1 MKLGEQTVQ
10 WLTSLRMNKFNG
22 EPRPHKP
29 VLLLAVLE
37 LAENGQLRQNEV
49 HFGPALFE
57 YFDEYWRAV
66 AGDEVGK
73 IEYPFWY
80 VKSEPFWTLVALP
93 GQDEAVHKKRSSPV
107 SGKWLREHVAHA
119 RLHSELFEA
128 MQGED
133 ARDQMRGILV
143 AAHFPEK
150 KEAVERIRE
159 FEQSV
164 YRYTQIIRRWSEP
177 GALYRTA
184 PEHVRDA
191 AFRRVVTSAY
201 DYTCAVSGV
210 RLTLPAGGTYQLVQA
225 AHIHDWA
232 VSHDDD
238 PQNGIALSPNYHW
251 LFERGLFTLDEKWR
265 VNVSP
270 AARDCAGTVDELL
283 TQYRRQQINLPPDK
297 SLWPGQDY
305 LEWHRANKYLRE

>member
-1 MKLGEQTVQ
+1 MQ
-10 WLTSLRMNKFNG
+10 WLTSLRMNKFRG

-29 VLLLAVLE
+29 VLLLSMLE
-37 LAENGQLRQNEV
+37 LAENGQLGRNEV

-57 YFDEYWRAV
+57 YFDEYWQAV

-80 VKSEPFWTLVALP
+80 MKSEPFWDLVPLS
-93 GQDEAVHKKRSSPV
+93 GQDEVVRKKGSSPV
-107 SGKWLREHVAHA
+107 SGKWLRDHVAHA
-119 RLHSELFEA
+119 RLDSDLFEA
-128 MQGED
+128 MQDAD
-133 ARDQMRGILV
+133 ARDRMRGVLV
-143 AAHFPEK
+143 AEHFPQR
-150 KEAVERIRE
+150 KEAVEQIRE
-159 FEQSV
+159 FERSV

-177 GALYRTA
+177 GTLYRAA

-251 LFERGLFTLDEKWR
+251 LFERGLFTLDEKWH

-270 AARDCAGTVDELL
+270 AARDCIGTTGELL
-283 TQYRRQQINLPPDK
+283 ERYRRRPIALPAEE